1 MYKMVDISAETWNK
15 TGVSVMRIN
24 EKTDNVNKTL
34 LLLLCIFDTSK
45 REGGTNIYDPIDNE
59 IKGKYKV
66 EKMNEL
72 TKQQIR
78 KYKIDRTILIRGS
91 KKSMDV
97 SEVIAIPIIMQTRF
111 SKPET
116 IQFRSDLGFSQTNL
130 ILKKNNQ

>member
-45 REGGTNIYDPIDNE
+45 REGGTNIYDPIDKE

-72 TKQQIR
+72 TKQQIG
-78 KYKIDRTILIRGS
+78 KYKI
-91 KKSMDV
+91 
-97 SEVIAIPIIMQTRF
+97 
-111 SKPET
+111 
-116 IQFRSDLGFSQTNL
+116 
-130 ILKKNNQ
+130 